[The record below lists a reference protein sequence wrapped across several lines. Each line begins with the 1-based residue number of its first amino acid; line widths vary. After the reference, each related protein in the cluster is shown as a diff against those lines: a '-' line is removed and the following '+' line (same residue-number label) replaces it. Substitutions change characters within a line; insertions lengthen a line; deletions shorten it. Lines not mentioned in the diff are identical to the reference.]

1 MDSEALRDLVVEALE
16 DIKGREIVTM
26 DVRKQTDIAD
36 YMVVASGGTSR
47 QVKSLID
54 SVLVKA
60 KAAGANVV
68 GVEGQDTGEWVLLDL
83 TDVIVNVMLP
93 AVREF
98 YDLERLWSMGPNK
111 EGKSVD

>member
-1 MDSEALRDLVVEALE
+1 MSRAPMNSEALKDLVIEALE
-16 DIKGREIVTM
+16 
-26 DVRKQTDIAD
+26 DIAD
-36 YMVVASGGTSR
+36 YMVVASGGTGR
-47 QVKSLID
+47 QVKSLINN
-54 SVLVKA
+54 VIVKA
-60 KAAGANVV
+60 KAQGANVV

-83 TDVIVNVMLP
+83 TDVIVHVMQP

>member
-1 MDSEALRDLVVEALE
+1 MDSEALKDLVIEALE

-26 DVRKQTDIAD
+26 DVRNQTDIAD

-60 KAAGANVV
+60 KAQGANVV

-83 TDVIVNVMLP
+83 TDVIVHVMLP

-111 EGKSVD
+111 EGNSVD

>member
-1 MDSEALRDLVVEALE
+1 MNSEALKDLVVEALE
-16 DIKGREIVTM
+16 DIKGLEIVTM
-26 DVRKQTDIAD
+26 DVRSQTDIAD

-47 QVKSLID
+47 QLKALIN

-60 KAAGANVV
+60 KAQGAKVV

-83 TDVIVNVMLP
+83 TDVIVHVMLL

-111 EGKSVD
+111 KGKSVD

>member
-1 MDSEALRDLVVEALE
+1 MDSEALKDLVVEALE
-16 DIKGREIVTM
+16 DIKGHEIVIL
-26 DVRKQTDIAD
+26 DVRNQTDLAD

-47 QVKSLID
+47 QVKALID

-60 KAAGANVV
+60 KAQGANVV

-83 TDVIVNVMLP
+83 TDVIVHVMLP